1 MIGPVR
7 DAEPRKAILRRWLSV
22 ALIREIRQGVQWVG
36 AIDWDRRLFDALIPL
51 PKGTSYNSYIV
62 SGSEKTA
69 LIDAVDAT
77 KADVLLGNLE
87 ALGIR
92 KIDYIVSQH
101 AEQDHSGTIKGLLDA
116 YPEAKVLA
124 SGRCLELLQEFSL
137 ATLDRVRE
145 VKDGEKIS
153 LGDKTLQFIHAP
165 WVHWPDTIFT
175 YLPEEKVLF
184 TCDFL
189 GSHLATSDLYATDEA
204 TVYESA
210 KRYYAEIMMPFRQ
223 NIKRHLV
230 RISDLKIDVI
240 APSHGPLYDRPQFIL
255 DAYRDWSSDDVK
267 NEVVIPYVSMHGA
280 TRIMVDYLVDALIAR
295 GVAVKRFDLTAY
307 DSGELAEALVDAATV
322 VIGTPTILAGAH
334 PLALYASILAN
345 ALRPKT
351 RFASVIG
358 SFGWGGKMVEQIAA
372 ALPGLKLKLLEPV
385 VAKGHPKEA
394 DFRALDRLADE
405 ILAAHREM
413 KIA

>member
-124 SGRCLELLQEFSL
+124 SGRCLELLQKFSL

-372 ALPGLKLKLLEPV
+372 ALPSLKLKLLEPV

>member
-1 MIGPVR
+1 V
-7 DAEPRKAILRRWLSV
+7 S
-22 ALIREIRQGVQWVG
+22 LIREIRPGVQWIG

-51 PKGTSYNSYIV
+51 PNGTSYNSYLV
-62 SGSEKTA
+62 HGSEKIA

-77 KADVLLGNLE
+77 KAEVLLGNLE
-87 ALGIR
+87 ELGIR
-92 KIDYIVSQH
+92 KIDYLVSQH
-101 AEQDHSGTIKGLLDA
+101 AEQDHSGTIKRLLEV
-116 YPEAKVLA
+116 YPETKVLA
-124 SGRCLELLQEFSL
+124 TGKCLELLQEFSL
-137 ATLDRVRE
+137 VTPDRVQE
-145 VKDGEKIS
+145 AKDGDKIT

-165 WVHWPDTIFT
+165 WVHWPDTMFT
-175 YLPEEKVLF
+175 YLPEKNILF

-189 GSHLATSDLYATDEA
+189 GSHLATSDLYATDEV
-204 TVYESA
+204 TVYEAA

-230 RISDLKIDVI
+230 KIKDLKIDVA
-240 APSHGPLYDRPQFIL
+240 APSHGPLYDKPQFIL

-267 NEVVIPYVSMHGA
+267 NEVVIPYVTMHGA
-280 TRIMVDYLVDALIAR
+280 TRIMVDYLMDALMAR
-295 GVAVKRFDLTAY
+295 GITVKRFDLTAY
-307 DSGELAEALVDAATV
+307 DPGELVEALVDAATV
-322 VIGTPTILAGAH
+322 VIGTPTMLTGAH
-334 PLALYASILAN
+334 PLALYAAIIAN

-358 SFGWGGKMVEQIAA
+358 SFGWGGRMVEQITA
-372 ALPGLKLKLLEPV
+372 ALPSLKLKLFEPV

-405 ILAAHREM
+405 ILAAHKEL

>member
-372 ALPGLKLKLLEPV
+372 ALPSLKLKLLEPV